1 MAIQDPRR
9 AIVSPNFG
17 KGASVEEQ
25 LSRLQSLY
33 SQLAQQLSS
42 VHNDLQTEE
51 FLDVAGGNMVF
62 VFTWQSPWPSD
73 PVTYKVFASF
83 TWQTTYAF
91 ARSADGTQVTITTA
105 VASGAGDRVQI
116 LGVA

>member
-9 AIVSPNFG
+9 SVVFPNFG

-25 LSRLQSLY
+25 LSRLQGYY
-33 SQLAQQLSS
+33 SQLALQVSS

-51 FLDVAGGNMVF
+51 FLDAGGGNTVF
-62 VFTWQSPWPSD
+62 VFNWQAPWPSD

-83 TWQTTYAF
+83 TWQTTYQF